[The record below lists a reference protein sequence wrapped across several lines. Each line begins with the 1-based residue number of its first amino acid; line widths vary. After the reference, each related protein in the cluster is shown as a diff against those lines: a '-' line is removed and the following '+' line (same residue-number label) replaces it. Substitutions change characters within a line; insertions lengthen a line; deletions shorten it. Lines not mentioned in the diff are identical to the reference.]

1 VTDKTKTSRK
11 RRKEPVGASVA
22 DIMSVIERLEEMRG
36 VKKDLT
42 DYTDENSYFSRAFHR
57 CFELGPFIVP
67 GPEGDKTGRFFSS
80 AEIGPVVT
88 RSGPSDGKYAICLKR
103 FIVSDDKLRE
113 SPEKLKP
120 GDAVIWKMY
129 FRNLEYPSVHSGSNI
144 SIPEIIAAW
153 DKFRPIIAEILDI
166 ETRNLDTVIKTIKE
180 LEGYLAVDMFSDYA
194 ADNKPGV

>member
-1 VTDKTKTSRK
+1 MTDKAKTSR
-11 RRKEPVGASVA
+11 RKGNGPAGASVA
-22 DIMSVIERLEEMRG
+22 DIMSVIEKLEEMRG

-67 GPEGDKTGRFFSS
+67 GSEGDRTGTFFSS

-88 RSGPSDGKYAICLKR
+88 RSGALDGKYAICLKR

-129 FRNLEYPSVHSGSNI
+129 FRNLEYPSVLSGSNI

-153 DKFRPIIAEILDI
+153 DKFKPIIAEILDM

-180 LEGYLAVDMFSDYA
+180 LEGYLAADMLSDYA
-194 ADNKPGV
+194 TDNKPGV